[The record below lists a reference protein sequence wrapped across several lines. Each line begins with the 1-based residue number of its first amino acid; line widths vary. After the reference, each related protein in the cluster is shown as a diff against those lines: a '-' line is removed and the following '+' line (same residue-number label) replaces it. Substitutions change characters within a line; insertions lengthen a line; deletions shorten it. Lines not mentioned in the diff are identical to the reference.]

1 LVDVAI
7 ILDIEANE
15 VLALNADYLRLKN
28 MDKLLSIDR
37 EMGGEI
43 LFLAHLYNE
52 LRWHGLANIKDIS
65 NICSKGEN

>member
-7 ILDIEANE
+7 TLDIEANE